1 MSKNHTRKRG
11 KGNMNDFEN
20 SILKIIT
27 DHPGISAKDIAQNL
41 KCNKR
46 SVNSVLF
53 GKLKSHCYQDKST
66 YKWYLKSQGIET
78 SIGAIRLES
87 EVHDALDIKYQELHT
102 QLLAQQDTIA
112 SLENKCSDLTK
123 ANNNLE
129 IDYKAKFK
137 VIEEERNSL
146 KQKFEYLR
154 AINPKIDAI
163 FDDETISSKFF
174 FFFEPEDNT
183 DRAIQYLN
191 DEEYKNLSP
200 TVRNQRAL
208 DNYIKGKK
216 TKWQIGRDYELY
228 IGYLCAQNGY
238 TVHHTG
244 IQLRFEDMGIDL
256 IVFDKKSVNTYLIQC
271 KNWAHESTIHEK
283 HLFQLYGSSVLYK
296 VYNRMFEDNI
306 KPVFVTT
313 TKLSKKA
320 QDVADDLDIEVRYIK
335 MGEFP
340 RIKCNINKQGKKI
353 YHLPFDQQY
362 DRVQSQKYVSTVAE
376 AEKEGFKRAFKWNG
390 KKNKT

>member
-1 MSKNHTRKRG
+1 MTQESEAKS
-11 KGNMNDFEN
+11 NMNDFEN
-20 SILKIIT
+20 TILKIIT
-27 DHPGISAKDIAQNL
+27 DHPGIGAKDIAQKL

-46 SVNSVLF
+46 SVNSALF

-66 YKWYLKSQGIET
+66 YKWYLKSQHTET
-78 SIGAIRLES
+78 SHGI
-87 EVHDALDIKYQELHT
+87 VHSKSKENETLDIKYQELQT
-102 QLLAQQDTIA
+102 KLLTQQDTIS
-112 SLENKCSDLTK
+112 SLETRCADLTK
-123 ANNNLE
+123 TNKNLE
-129 IDYKAKFK
+129 NEFNEKIK
-137 VIEEERNSL
+137 ILEEERNSI
-146 KQKFEYLR
+146 KQKFDYLR
-154 AINPKIDAI
+154 AINPKIDTI

-183 DRAIQYLN
+183 DRAIHYL
-191 DEEYKNLSP
+191 DDKEYKKLSP

-256 IVFDKKSVNTYLIQC
+256 IVFDKKSVNTYLVQC
-271 KNWAHESTIHEK
+271 KNWSHETTIHEK

-320 QDVADDLDIEVRYIK
+320 QEVADDLGIEVRYIK

-362 DRVQSQKYVSTVAE
+362 DRVQSQQYVSTVAE
-376 AEKEGFKRAFKWNG
+376 AEKEGFKRAFKWHG
-390 KKNKT
+390 KKH